1 MKISVDSNVKIQ
13 KSFLLNLYNERID
26 FVIDKD
32 FDLPDGWYELNLPY
46 TGTRTEISEIK
57 INGETIKLAEYKNKV
72 IVVVNVAS
80 RCGYTPQYEDLQTLW
95 LNYKSQNVVVI
106 GVPTNN
112 FRQEPG
118 SNKEIKNFCE
128 TNFGITFP
136 MTEKISVLGS
146 NSHPFFKWAKKDFG
160 IGAIPKWNFHKIII
174 GKNGKIAD
182 TFSSITNPTSRK
194 FLNVIEN
201 LI

>member
-1 MKISVDSNVKIQ
+1 MKKIFIILFMLSFFSKVIAGNNSNAYDYE
-13 KSFLLNLYNERID
+13 FNGID
-26 FVIDKD
+26 G
-32 FDLPDGWYELNLPY
+32 DL
-46 TGTRTEISEIK
+46 
-57 INGETIKLAEYKNKV
+57 IKLSQYKGKI

-95 LNYKSQNVVVI
+95 SEYKSKNLVVL

-118 SNKEIKNFCE
+118 NNKEIKDFCE

-136 MTEKISVLGS
+136 MTEKTNVIGK
-146 NSHPFFKWAKKDFG
+146 NSHPFFKWAREDFG

-174 GKNGKIAD
+174 GKDGKVAE
-182 TFSSITNPTSRK
+182 TFSSITNPSSQK
-194 FLNVIEN
+194 FKKVIEN